1 MREVVFANEL
11 PAAIQ
16 TARAATEARKRHAT
30 GDFAAPSDQVEYS
43 LCRHCGDPLVF
54 GVCMN
59 IECIGLDAVAP
70 LDRIDAELEASD
82 A

>member
-30 GDFAAPSDQVEYS
+30 GDFSEPSAPVEYPR
-43 LCRHCGDPLVF
+43 CRHCGAKLLF
-54 GVCMN
+54 GVCPLP
-59 IECIGLDAVAP
+59 ECIGKDAVAP
-70 LDRIDAELEASD
+70 LDRIDAESGRSE
-82 A
+82 